1 MAEDSAG
8 PDPAWAAPGG
18 GPTTGGPMGAD
29 PTGGAGETNE
39 IRPGGIDEVRPG
51 EMNEVR
57 FGRMGLGRTG
67 DERVD
72 EAVARLDELADTP
85 LEEHP
90 AIFEQIHD
98 RLREVLG
105 EVSPGRPGSP

>member
-1 MAEDSAG
+1 MAEDSAAPG
-8 PDPAWAAPGG
+8 PDGLDE
-18 GPTTGGPMGAD
+18 TTV
-29 PTGGAGETNE
+29 
-39 IRPGGIDEVRPG
+39 GGIDQTRLA
-51 EMNEVR
+51 
-57 FGRMGLGRTG
+57 RMGLGRTG

-90 AIFEQIHD
+90 VILEQIHD